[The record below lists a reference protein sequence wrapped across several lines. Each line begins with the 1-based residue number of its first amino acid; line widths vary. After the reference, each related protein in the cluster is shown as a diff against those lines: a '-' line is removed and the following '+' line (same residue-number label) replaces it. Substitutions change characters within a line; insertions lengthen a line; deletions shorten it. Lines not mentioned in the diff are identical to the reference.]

1 MILFT
6 SALNVFMVKPLE
18 IDYIFQDYFRETITN
33 FLADRHL
40 FGHLNPYSLTPY
52 SETKPAVQVAPVI
65 VPVFEFE
72 LLS

>member
-1 MILFT
+1 
-6 SALNVFMVKPLE
+6 MVLPLE
-18 IDYIFQDYFRETITN
+18 LDYIIQNYFRETITN

-40 FGHLNPYSLTPY
+40 FGHLNPYSLAPY
-52 SETKPAVQVAPVI
+52 SETKPAAQVAPVI